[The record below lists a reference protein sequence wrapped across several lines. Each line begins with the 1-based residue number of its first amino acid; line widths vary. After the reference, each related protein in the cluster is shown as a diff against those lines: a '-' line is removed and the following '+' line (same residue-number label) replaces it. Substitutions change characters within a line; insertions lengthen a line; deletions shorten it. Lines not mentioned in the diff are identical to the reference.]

1 MSTMKISNGSESI
14 EGILARDVR
23 VSLRKEMRRL
33 YYTPRALAKGVGIP
47 YRTIKFWLKG
57 QGVITQEQYLAICKH
72 LAIDHL
78 EGASFSQEDEG
89 NSNEG
94 KDVQKEQSGDVSC
107 EDNADPSVAFAAED
121 ELFAAFARHDWKTV
135 VELAKDK
142 DVKDPFVQYCI
153 GYCYEFGID
162 VATDEGK
169 AFEWYEK
176 SASNGN
182 PQAQYRLGVCY
193 GCGKGTEKDL
203 VEAFR
208 WYKKSAENGDGDGQL
223 SLGGCY
229 EFGHGVEKNERKAF
243 EWYKKSAENGNAM
256 GQCYLGAMY
265 EYGTGTEV
273 DLDEA
278 FRWYE
283 MAANNND
290 GLGQRYLGNMY
301 ENGKGTEKNI
311 DEARKWYKKAA
322 ENGNEEAKKALER
335 LNEPIDLLAYFDEI
349 RGITNDGH
357 DEHQKND
364 EDEERKRDAEEL
376 AIAVFKDERWEE
388 GVSLAEKIEAN
399 DARLQCYL
407 GHCYENGLGTTKDV
421 KLAVEWYRKAAEQ
434 GNEKAQ
440 IALARMYEDGRG
452 VAENKH
458 EAIKWYKKAAEQGD
472 CFAQYSLGFFY
483 EFGDGVP
490 KDESEAVKWYRKAAE
505 QGDSA
510 AQLCLGEMYEN
521 GECVVSDYKE
531 AAKWYRLAA
540 DQAEPDGCW
549 HLGQMYEYGL
559 GVDEDLKEAE
569 KWYRK
574 AVELGCDYAMTELES
589 MEQAKAQMLLE
600 EAKKAFEEGR
610 WGDGIAAAMKT
621 DLSDASLLEWLGY
634 CHRYGKG
641 VAVDY
646 DKAFKWYLKSAENGN
661 RDGQYHVAEM
671 FEDGQGVKEDEAKA
685 FYWYKKSAGN
695 GCVQAQCELGSCYEN
710 GKGTEKNLA
719 EAFKW
724 YLKAAENGDA
734 HGQCCVAKMF
744 EDGQGVTKDEAKAF
758 YWYKKAAENGNGWG
772 QHEVGCCYECGKG
785 TEKNLS
791 EALKWYLRSAED
803 ELELAISEVIHS
815 YELGRKVGHMYEFGL
830 GTEKNLSKAYYWYK
844 KAADIGDED
853 AKKCLERMEKKRE
866 EELVSN
872 AIVAFKANKWNEAF
886 ELARKTDLKDAVLQS
901 WMGHCYECGNG
912 VEKNLK
918 EAFKW
923 YEKSAL
929 NGSGW
934 SQCRLGYSY
943 EYGNGTERNY
953 EKALEWYAKA
963 AEQGNNCAQCNL
975 GLMFEYG
982 RGVPIG
988 LATAF
993 QWYKKSAESGWAVGK
1008 YRLGLCYE
1016 TGKGVA
1022 IDVEAARGWYKKAA
1036 YDGNEDAK
1044 KALLRLDEE
1053 QNKVAN
1059 LNHVVAS
1066 NPQSTCG
1073 HGRKLRKPTKR
1084 NAINEMYRYI
1094 TKIMIDEY
1102 EIKDIEFD
1110 DVDDYLYAVEVPN
1123 DTDEDILMDA
1133 SNLFFHEIG
1142 ILEDERDLELEEE
1155 TEYCTV
1161 HRNEHSGKYFVIFN
1175 HPFVIDAKAA
1185 GEMVGDT
1192 VREFVE
1198 ATRKRLAE
1206 SEARESDADEY
1217 DGDEAWMRELA
1228 DGIKS
1233 GEVRSKSGEGYF
1245 VLAGEPF
1252 DEIKSGEKTTEYRDI
1267 TPRNLSMSIGIRT
1280 VKIQRGYGHPG
1291 QPPAQMRFE
1300 VQSVGFLD
1308 ANKCECDPYDIPE
1321 GFIATT
1327 IAIHLGKRIE

>member
-33 YYTPRALAKGVGIP
+33 YYTPRTLAKGVGIP
-47 YRTIKFWLKG
+47 YRTIKFWLEG
-57 QGVITQEQYLAICKH
+57 QGVISQDQYLAICKH

-78 EGASFSQEDEG
+78 NGAGFSREEVTEKVEDEVMEKCQEAAEPR
-89 NSNEG
+89 S
-94 KDVQKEQSGDVSC
+94 VVEQRLYGECLLFGRGVRQNREEAHKWICKAAESGDFRAQIDMSFM
-107 EDNADPSVAFAAED
+107 A
-121 ELFAAFARHDWKTV
+121 LH
-135 VELAKDK
+135 
-142 DVKDPFVQYCI
+142 
-153 GYCYEFGID
+153 GI
-162 VATDEGK
+162 
-169 AFEWYEK
+169 
-176 SASNGN
+176 
-182 PQAQYRLGVCY
+182 
-193 GCGKGTEKDL
+193 GCGKDELAAVLWLDWAAESRAKECAKCEEKEAVSAEPKQGEANFAEL
-203 VEAFR
+203 VEEARRAFIDEDWEEAIKLAR
-208 WYKKSAENGDGDGQL
+208 KTGPEDADLQSWMGNS
-223 SLGGCY
+223 Y
-229 EFGHGVEKNERKAF
+229 EYGRGVEKNLA
-243 EWYKKSAENGNAM
+243 
-256 GQCYLGAMY
+256 
-265 EYGTGTEV
+265 
-273 DLDEA
+273 EA
-278 FRWYE
+278 F
-283 MAANNND
+283 
-290 GLGQRYLGNMY
+290 
-301 ENGKGTEKNI
+301 K
-311 DEARKWYKKAA
+311 
-322 ENGNEEAKKALER
+322 
-335 LNEPIDLLAYFDEI
+335 
-349 RGITNDGH
+349 
-357 DEHQKND
+357 
-364 EDEERKRDAEEL
+364 
-376 AIAVFKDERWEE
+376 
-388 GVSLAEKIEAN
+388 
-399 DARLQCYL
+399 
-407 GHCYENGLGTTKDV
+407 
-421 KLAVEWYRKAAEQ
+421 
-434 GNEKAQ
+434 
-440 IALARMYEDGRG
+440 
-452 VAENKH
+452 
-458 EAIKWYKKAAEQGD
+458 
-472 CFAQYSLGFFY
+472 
-483 EFGDGVP
+483 
-490 KDESEAVKWYRKAAE
+490 
-505 QGDSA
+505 
-510 AQLCLGEMYEN
+510 
-521 GECVVSDYKE
+521 
-531 AAKWYRLAA
+531 
-540 DQAEPDGCW
+540 
-549 HLGQMYEYGL
+549 
-559 GVDEDLKEAE
+559 
-569 KWYRK
+569 
-574 AVELGCDYAMTELES
+574 
-589 MEQAKAQMLLE
+589 
-600 EAKKAFEEGR
+600 
-610 WGDGIAAAMKT
+610 
-621 DLSDASLLEWLGY
+621 
-634 CHRYGKG
+634 
-641 VAVDY
+641 
-646 DKAFKWYLKSAENGN
+646 
-661 RDGQYHVAEM
+661 
-671 FEDGQGVKEDEAKA
+671 
-685 FYWYKKSAGN
+685 WYKKSAGN

-719 EAFKW
+719 DAFKW

-791 EALKWYLRSAED
+791 EAFKWYLKSAED

-815 YELGRKVGHMYEFGL
+815 YELGRKIGHMYEFGL
-830 GTEKNLSKAYYWYK
+830 GTEKNLSEALYWYK

-853 AKKCLERMEKKRE
+853 AKKCLERMEKKLE

-872 AIVAFKANKWNEAF
+872 AIAAFKANKWNEAF
-886 ELARKTDLKDAVLQS
+886 ELARKTGLKDAVLQS
-901 WMGHCYECGNG
+901 WMGYCYECGNG

-1094 TKIMIDEY
+1094 TKIMIEEY

-1206 SEARESDADEY
+1206 NEARESDGDE
-1217 DGDEAWMRELA
+1217 DNGDEAWMRELA

>member
-33 YYTPRALAKGVGIP
+33 YYTPRTLAKGVGIP
-47 YRTIKFWLKG
+47 YRTIKFWLEG
-57 QGVITQEQYLAICKH
+57 QGVISQDQYLAICKH

-78 EGASFSQEDEG
+78 NGAGFSREEVTEKVEDEVMEKCQEAAEPR
-89 NSNEG
+89 S
-94 KDVQKEQSGDVSC
+94 VVEQRLYGECLLFGRGVRQNREEAHKWICKAAESGDFRAQIDMSFM
-107 EDNADPSVAFAAED
+107 A
-121 ELFAAFARHDWKTV
+121 LH
-135 VELAKDK
+135 
-142 DVKDPFVQYCI
+142 
-153 GYCYEFGID
+153 GI
-162 VATDEGK
+162 
-169 AFEWYEK
+169 
-176 SASNGN
+176 
-182 PQAQYRLGVCY
+182 
-193 GCGKGTEKDL
+193 GCGKDELAAVLWLDRAAESRAKECAKCEEKEAVSAEPKQEEANFAEL
-203 VEAFR
+203 VEEARRAFIDEDWEEAIKLAR
-208 WYKKSAENGDGDGQL
+208 KTGPEDADLQSWMGNS
-223 SLGGCY
+223 Y
-229 EFGHGVEKNERKAF
+229 EYGRGVEKNLA
-243 EWYKKSAENGNAM
+243 
-256 GQCYLGAMY
+256 
-265 EYGTGTEV
+265 
-273 DLDEA
+273 EA
-278 FRWYE
+278 F
-283 MAANNND
+283 
-290 GLGQRYLGNMY
+290 
-301 ENGKGTEKNI
+301 K
-311 DEARKWYKKAA
+311 
-322 ENGNEEAKKALER
+322 
-335 LNEPIDLLAYFDEI
+335 
-349 RGITNDGH
+349 
-357 DEHQKND
+357 
-364 EDEERKRDAEEL
+364 
-376 AIAVFKDERWEE
+376 
-388 GVSLAEKIEAN
+388 
-399 DARLQCYL
+399 
-407 GHCYENGLGTTKDV
+407 
-421 KLAVEWYRKAAEQ
+421 
-434 GNEKAQ
+434 
-440 IALARMYEDGRG
+440 
-452 VAENKH
+452 
-458 EAIKWYKKAAEQGD
+458 
-472 CFAQYSLGFFY
+472 
-483 EFGDGVP
+483 
-490 KDESEAVKWYRKAAE
+490 
-505 QGDSA
+505 
-510 AQLCLGEMYEN
+510 
-521 GECVVSDYKE
+521 
-531 AAKWYRLAA
+531 
-540 DQAEPDGCW
+540 
-549 HLGQMYEYGL
+549 
-559 GVDEDLKEAE
+559 
-569 KWYRK
+569 
-574 AVELGCDYAMTELES
+574 
-589 MEQAKAQMLLE
+589 
-600 EAKKAFEEGR
+600 
-610 WGDGIAAAMKT
+610 
-621 DLSDASLLEWLGY
+621 
-634 CHRYGKG
+634 
-641 VAVDY
+641 
-646 DKAFKWYLKSAENGN
+646 
-661 RDGQYHVAEM
+661 
-671 FEDGQGVKEDEAKA
+671 
-685 FYWYKKSAGN
+685 WYKKSAGN

-719 EAFKW
+719 DAFKW

-791 EALKWYLRSAED
+791 EAFKWYLKSAED

-815 YELGRKVGHMYEFGL
+815 YELGRKIGHMYEFGL
-830 GTEKNLSKAYYWYK
+830 GTEKNLSEALYWYK

-872 AIVAFKANKWNEAF
+872 AIAAFKANKWNEAF
-886 ELARKTDLKDAVLQS
+886 ELARKTGLKDAVLQS
-901 WMGHCYECGNG
+901 WMGYCYECGNG

-1094 TKIMIDEY
+1094 TKIMIEEY

-1206 SEARESDADEY
+1206 NEARESDGDED